1 MIKSWGNSPT
11 RRFYETG
18 KGRFSGLHYERAV
31 VLLAALDEAAS
42 LKELGPLRSLGLHK
56 LKGNRG
62 GQWAI
67 TVNVP
72 WRICFKFHDGDAFEV
87 EIVDYH

>member
-1 MIKSWGNSPT
+1 MIKSRGNSAT

-18 KGRFSGLHYERAV
+18 KGRFSGLNYERAV
-31 VLLAALDEAAS
+31 VLLAALDEAVS

-56 LKGNRG
+56 LKGNRS

-67 TVNVP
+67 TVNGP